1 MVLSQ
6 ELNAHEIKI
15 LKIQDFDCKEV
26 FIYKNKAEVKRIL
39 SDVKL
44 EKSKKKIVI
53 TNLSSLIDPD
63 SIR

>member
-1 MVLSQ
+1 MILPQ
-6 ELNAHEIKI
+6 ELNAHEVKI
-15 LKIQDFDCKEV
+15 LKIEDFDCKEV

-39 SDVKL
+39 NDVKL
-44 EKSKKKIVI
+44 ENSEKKIVI